1 MHFCELPN
9 IWATK
14 LATLMP
20 SRHLLSCTCK
30 LQPREAN
37 GSLLPKHFS
46 GNSDHKMTLFEIEV
60 NPILGQKRFFN
71 KCLFVFRPAL
81 KRKNLHVLLNA
92 RASRVLFDKY
102 NRAYGVAFE
111 RRVLLKTQK
120 YVALASREVV
130 LSAGTVVSP
139 QILMLSGIGPAYHL
153 KSLGVPNIV
162 VDNPAVGQN
171 LQSQVV
177 CYTHKSLIN
186 VPVPVMII
194 KRTH

>member
-1 MHFCELPN
+1 M
-9 IWATK
+9 
-14 LATLMP
+14 
-20 SRHLLSCTCK
+20 
-30 LQPREAN
+30 
-37 GSLLPKHFS
+37 SLF
-46 GNSDHKMTLFEIEV
+46 D
-60 NPILGQKRFFN
+60 
-71 KCLFVFRPAL
+71 FRPAL

-130 LSAGTVVSP
+130 LSTGTVVSP

-171 LQSQVV
+171 LQSQVSSF
-177 CYTHKSLIN
+177 TN
-186 VPVPVMII
+186 
-194 KRTH
+194 KRPSTASKLKTKTRI